1 MQVEPAIEHLLIERV
16 DVVCLLLWDVAVANM
31 RYDDAGIFAF
41 RRVVVV
47 VVVVAVT
54 VAVAVAGVDAIKG
67 DRDSRNSTF
76 RRFPLTV
83 GVCTIKNVPLIPPA
97 PLPTDPPKGLLGRP
111 ARPS

>member
-41 RRVVVV
+41 RRV
-47 VVVVAVT
+47 